1 GEYLKTRGKHLA
13 TKADFDSLQDQLR
26 ANTELVETIKAEIG
40 QKDWAKR
47 ERTNLRRIKLEE
59 LMETMHECVAVL
71 ERLGSR
77 AVVGDYEAGQRDPV
91 APLVAIG
98 DLYFPEL
105 ENEIYRFSQK
115 WREQAMMGLKH
126 TIAVKSMGADLDA
139 YRTAHGSFAEQWA
152 SGYKEL

>member
-1 GEYLKTRGKHLA
+1 
-13 TKADFDSLQDQLR
+13 
-26 ANTELVETIKAEIG
+26 LVETIKAEVG
-40 QKDWAKR
+40 QNWAKR
-47 ERTNLRRIKLEE
+47 DRTNLRRIKLEE
-59 LMETMHECVAVL
+59 LMEQMHECVTVL

-77 AVVGDYEAGQRDPV
+77 AVVGDYEAGRRDPV

-126 TIAVKSMGADLDA
+126 TIAVKSMGPGLDA
-139 YRTAHGSFAEQWA
+139 YRTAHDSFAEQWA
-152 SGYKEL
+152 SGYKEFLAIVAELTTAAHRLLVNIMGRR